1 MKDKL
6 IQRLHETKPAPA
18 PPETRSLEGVTNV
31 LIQSQANS
39 GAQPAPQTQQG
50 GGSVG
55 SGGSTGAGSTA
66 ASTEGS

>member
-6 IQRLHETKPAPA
+6 IQRVHETKPASA

-31 LIQSQANS
+31 LIQSLASS
-39 GAQPAPQTQQG
+39 GAQSAPQAQQG
-50 GGSVG
+50 GGSAG
-55 SGGSTGAGSTA
+55 NGGSTGAGSTA